1 MFLSVRCLYHQV
13 HQVVQGVSGGK
24 DALFDLFDRIENF
37 FQRLEAYI
45 ELPQTAGM
53 TDIIVKVMI
62 NVLLI
67 LALATKGLRQPK
79 ISELDP
85 DDKMSLLMYPFQRG
99 F

>member
-1 MFLSVRCLYHQV
+1 M
-13 HQVVQGVSGGK
+13 VQGVSGGK

-53 TDIIVKVMI
+53 TDIIVKVMV